1 MQWLLIGIAAFVGVG
16 FFIRW
21 MTEAEPKD
29 IRKIVLFL
37 IILSLVLLAGWLLLT
52 GKIAAMGAALAAT
65 VPFLVRMLKLGFL
78 WPILRGI
85 FAASRRRAQPG
96 SFGNRTAGA
105 GASSEIRTEFLHMV
119 LDLETGQMRGGVVS
133 GPYAGADLDSLGL
146 DELQSLYVDC
156 CSATDQSRAVLEAYL
171 DRRPD
176 CKGWQ
181 GWHQGDHGEDGAQ
194 NGGNDRS
201 DNRQD
206 QGQNDKRSSSSS
218 GMTADEAREILGV
231 GKDATREEINRAY
244 KKQIKAVHP
253 DHGGSDYLASKI
265 NAARSL
271 LLRLCKD

>member
-1 MQWLLIGIAAFVGVG
+1 MQWFLIGIAVFVGVG

-21 MTEAEPKD
+21 MTEAEPKE

-37 IILSLVLLAGWLLLT
+37 IILVLIMLAGWLLLT

-78 WPILRGI
+78 WPILRRI
-85 FAASRRRAQPG
+85 FAISRKRAQPG

-105 GASSEIRTEFLHMV
+105 GSSSEIRTEFLHMV

-171 DRRPD
+171 ERRPD
-176 CKGWQ
+176 CVGWQ
-181 GWHQGDHGEDGAQ
+181 SWGQNGHGKDGAQ
-194 NGGNDRS
+194 TGGNDRS
-201 DNRQD
+201 DNEH
-206 QGQNDKRSSSSS
+206 GQNDERNSSAS
-218 GMTADEAREILGV
+218 GMTAEEARKILGL
-231 GKDATREEINRAY
+231 GQNATREEINRAY

>member
-21 MTEAEPKD
+21 MTEAEPKE

-37 IILSLVLLAGWLLLT
+37 IILVLIMLAGWLLLT
-52 GKIAAMGAALAAT
+52 GKIAAMGAALAAM

-78 WPILRGI
+78 WPVLRRI
-85 FAASRRRAQPG
+85 FASTRKRAQPG
-96 SFGNRTAGA
+96 GFGTRTAGA
-105 GASSEIRTEFLHMV
+105 GSSSEIRTEFLHMM

-133 GPYAGADLDSLGL
+133 GPYEGANLDSLGL
-146 DELQSLYVDC
+146 DDLQSLYVDC

-176 CKGWQ
+176 CAGWQ
-181 GWHQGDHGEDGAQ
+181 SWRQSDHGEDGAQ
-194 NGGNDRS
+194 NGGNDR
-201 DNRQD
+201 NYNE
-206 QGQNDKRSSSSS
+206 QGRDGERSSSAS
-218 GMTADEAREILGV
+218 GMTADEARKILGV
-231 GKDATREEINRAY
+231 GENATRAEINRAY

>member
-21 MTEAEPKD
+21 MTEAEPKE
-29 IRKIVLFL
+29 IRKIVSFL
-37 IILSLVLLAGWLLLT
+37 IILVLILLAGWLLLT
-52 GKIAAMGAALAAT
+52 GKIAAMGAALAAA
-65 VPFLVRMLKLGFL
+65 VPFLVRVMKLGFL
-78 WPILRGI
+78 WPILRRI
-85 FAASRRRAQPG
+85 FASSRKRAQPG
-96 SFGNRTAGA
+96 SFGNSTAGA
-105 GASSEIRTEFLHMV
+105 GSSSEIRTEFLHMV

-146 DELQSLYVDC
+146 DDLQSLYVDC

-176 CKGWQ
+176 CTGWQ
-181 GWHQGDHGEDGAQ
+181 GWHQKDHGENGAHD
-194 NGGNDRS
+194 GGNDR
-201 DNRQD
+201 DNNEQSRN
-206 QGQNDKRSSSSS
+206 GERSSSAS
-218 GMTADEAREILGV
+218 GMSADEARKILGV
-231 GKDATREEINRAY
+231 GQEATREEINRAY